1 MGTFGE
7 DNQENLIREN
17 AFLRRLLDIHRRL
30 SSGRQVS
37 DLFPDIVTEF
47 SRLLEVDRSSLFVF
61 DWENL
66 ELRPTF
72 AEGVD
77 TVDFR
82 IRLRMGIVGS
92 AMLMRRMINVGNAYN
107 HPFFNPDVDQAAGFV
122 TNNTLVTPIPGPAGK
137 AIGAIQLVNKAA
149 GPFDADDEA
158 AITAAAQG
166 LDETTLWNQDSPA
179 RARDVVRG
187 LMGEA
192 RCDRG
197 TLFRLDREGGEIRS
211 LFAEG
216 LEDQTIRLG
225 LNLGIA
231 GLVAVTQ
238 EPLIVND
245 AAEDARFNSGI
256 DRQTG
261 YVTRSL
267 LAAPLLNKDGDTIG
281 VIEAINKVD
290 GPFTDADRD
299 ATEVFSSAVGS
310 AMDSAILFEEQER
323 QFQSILEVMA
333 ASIDAKDH
341 LTAGHSARVREVSEG
356 IARAMNF
363 SDSEIDVVAV
373 AALLHDYGK
382 IGVDDQVLKKP
393 GKLTDDEYS
402 HIQTHVTITRQVLD
416 KMRFAR
422 KYRNV
427 PLIAASHHETLD
439 GKGYSGGLGSEQIPF
454 MAKILAVA
462 DVFEALTADRHYRK
476 AMTEEVALEV
486 LEKGAVVKYDPDV
499 LAALGR
505 FLAAESE

>member
-1 MGTFGE
+1 MSTFAE
-7 DNQENLIREN
+7 TDLAREN
-17 AFLRRLLDIHRRL
+17 AFLRRLLDIHRRM
-30 SSGRQVS
+30 SSGRQAS

-72 AEGVD
+72 AEGAEAVD
-77 TVDFR
+77 IR

-92 AMLMRRMINVGNAYN
+92 AMLMRRMVNVGNAYN
-107 HPFFNPDVDQAAGFV
+107 HPFFNPDVDQTIGIV
-122 TNNTLVTPIPGPAGK
+122 TNNTLVVPIPGPAGK
-137 AIGAIQLVNKAA
+137 AIGAIQLINKAA
-149 GPFDADDEA
+149 GPFDGDDEA

-166 LDETTLWNQDSPA
+166 LDEANLWNQEAPA
-179 RARDVVRG
+179 RARDIVRG
-187 LMGEA
+187 LMAEA

-197 TLFRLDREGGEIRS
+197 TLFRLDREGGGIRS

-216 LEDQTIRLG
+216 LEDATIRLG

-245 AAEDARFNSGI
+245 ATDDPRCNSGI

-281 VIEAINKVD
+281 VIEAINKIA
-290 GPFTDADRD
+290 GLFTDADRD

-341 LTAGHSARVREVSEG
+341 LTAGHSARVRDIAEG

-363 SDSEIDVVAV
+363 RESELDVIAV
-373 AALLHDYGK
+373 SALLHDYGK
-382 IGVDDQVLKKP
+382 IGVDDLVLKKP
-393 GKLTDDEYS
+393 GKLTDDEYA

-439 GKGYSGGLGSEQIPF
+439 GKGYGSGLGSEQIPF

-462 DVFEALTADRHYRK
+462 DVYEALTADRHYRQ
-476 AMTEEVALEV
+476 AMTEDEALAV
-486 LEKGAVVKYDPDV
+486 LERGAVTKYDPDI

-505 FLAAESE
+505 HLAAESD